1 MHLEILFIFGITM
14 SYNLKHFDPLE
25 AAPCT
30 KTGTSL
36 VRTAA
41 EASSWE
47 DKLGSHREQ
56 HVLCQAFVSNNM
68 IYFFSQPTDD
78 NVIHIKENF
87 GLDLWQ

>member
-1 MHLEILFIFGITM
+1 MIKRMHAVSIMPQAQIM
-14 SYNLKHFDPLE
+14 HLKHFDPLE

-47 DKLGSHREQ
+47 DKFGSHREQ
-56 HVLCQAFVSNNM
+56 HVLRQAFVSNNI
-68 IYFFSQPTDD
+68 IYVTFFTADR
-78 NVIHIKENF
+78 
-87 GLDLWQ
+87 